1 MMLRQAASEIRFHPG
16 RFVATLL
23 AIAIS
28 VGFIVAISTAV
39 NTESK
44 ALARSGSV
52 AISRADI
59 VVTGQ
64 FPEGTD
70 VIGILDGIDGVT
82 AASAAA
88 AGQALLGTG
97 QESAWVTMLHV
108 PPEALRWAE
117 LADGCWPAA
126 DGEIALSAD
135 GARKLGVGVGDAV
148 PRSDDAPPLTLV
160 GITADARSFYTVTG
174 YGWSDLVG
182 EPNQSYQFAVR
193 TDQGATQDMI
203 DRIAHALPAP
213 AEWSGD
219 VQVESADEVRQA
231 VSEGM
236 TGDIDV
242 FKYLLYGF
250 AGVALIVGMIII
262 ANTFTILVTQRRRQI
277 GLLRAVGAS
286 TGQVRRRIVGE
297 ALLLGIAGSILGIG
311 LGVGVAA
318 IAAYLTGALFWG
330 LSVSAVEIGIAAG
343 VGVLATLISAL
354 GPSLAATR
362 VTPLEALQ
370 VVPTATQAKRAGMA
384 RTVICVLCALAGAGL
399 IVLSYTSPTYALA
412 WAILAG
418 GLISVAVLAAAPLYV
433 APILRLLGKAFGF
446 AGPTTRLAA
455 ENAARN
461 PRRAAATTVALMLA
475 VGLVVTLQV
484 AVATMHTTGV
494 AAIEEK
500 FPMDLS
506 ARLGI
511 TYAELAEGE
520 ESPGRIAAQG
530 SLGDDYLAR
539 VAAVDGVAATATVR
553 SIVVRANDELL
564 QVRDTNA
571 ARAEM
576 GLPGRLDVADGE
588 IIVSTHHGGLGQE
601 VTLDGASGPVT
612 LKVRRSDSL
621 PYEAASVSGATFD
634 ALGGDPVRSEVWV
647 KLADRTAMGTISDVV
662 EVMGTNP
669 NVEVEGGAVMAG
681 MLNEVLGV
689 ILLVLS
695 ALLGVA
701 VVIALVGVSNTLG
714 LSVIER
720 QRESAL
726 LRALGMQRSGLR
738 AMLLIEALLL
748 ALFGTVV
755 GVLAGAFFGWL
766 GVTSAFR
773 MIGDELDIPIH
784 FSLDAGLTAALIG
797 VCLLAAALA
806 SVLPGRR
813 AANATPTEALAV
825 E

>member
-1 MMLRQAASEIRFHPG
+1 MLRHAANEIRLHPS

-39 NTESK
+39 NTESQ
-44 ALARSGSV
+44 ALSRSASV
-52 AISRADI
+52 GISRADI

-70 VIGILDGIDGVT
+70 VVGILGGVDGVT
-82 AASAAA
+82 AVSAAG
-88 AGQALLGTG
+88 AGGALLGTG
-97 QESAWVTMLHV
+97 QQSAYVTLLHV
-108 PPEALRWAE
+108 PPAGLRWAE
-117 LADGCWPAA
+117 LTEGRWPSAA
-126 DGEIALSAD
+126 GEIVLSRD
-135 GARKLGVGVGDAV
+135 GARKLGVGVGGTI
-148 PRSDDAPPLTLV
+148 PRGDGAPALTLV

-174 YGWSDLVG
+174 YGWTDMVG
-182 EPNQSYQFAVR
+182 DPNQSYQFAVR
-193 TDQGATQDMI
+193 TDGGPVGEVI
-203 DRIAHALPAP
+203 DRIAAALPAP
-213 AEWSGD
+213 AEWSD
-219 VQVESADEVRQA
+219 KVEVRPAAEVRQA
-231 VSEGM
+231 AAEGM

-286 TGQVRRRIVGE
+286 TGQVRGRIVAE
-297 ALLLGIAGSILGIG
+297 ALLLGIVGSLLGVGLGIG
-311 LGVGVAA
+311 VAA
-318 IAAYLTGALFWG
+318 LAAYLTGALFWG
-330 LSVSAVEIGIAAG
+330 LAVNAAELGIAVG
-343 VGVLATLISAL
+343 VGVLATLVSAL

-362 VTPLEALQ
+362 VKPLEALQ
-370 VVPTATQAKRAGMA
+370 AVPTERQARRAGVA
-384 RTVICVLCALAGAGL
+384 RAVICVLFALGGAGL
-399 IVLSYTSPTYALA
+399 IALSYANTGLALV

-433 APILRLLGKAFGF
+433 APVLRLLGKVFGF
-446 AGPTTRLAA
+446 TGPITRLAA
-455 ENAARN
+455 ENSARN

-484 AVATMHTTGV
+484 AVSTMRTTGV
-494 AAIEEK
+494 AAIDEQ
-500 FPMDLS
+500 FPTDIT
-506 ARLGI
+506 ARSPI
-511 TYAELAEGE
+511 TYAELAGDEQP
-520 ESPGRIAAQG
+520 PGRIVAQK

-539 VAAVDGVAATATVR
+539 IVAVDGVAATASVR
-553 SIVVRANDELL
+553 SVVVRAGDDLL

-588 IIVSTHHGGLGQE
+588 IIVSKYHGGLGQE
-601 VTLDGASGPVT
+601 VTLDGAAGPVT

-647 KLADRTAMGTISDVV
+647 KLADRTAMGTISEVV
-662 EVMGTNP
+662 GVMESGGG
-669 NVEVEGGAVMAG
+669 VEVEGGAMMAG
-681 MLNEVLGV
+681 MLDEVLGV
-689 ILLVLS
+689 ILLVLT

-726 LRALGMQRSGLR
+726 LRALGMQRAGLR

-766 GVTSAFR
+766 GVTATFR
-773 MIGDELDIPIH
+773 MIGDALEVPIH
-784 FSLDAGLTAALIG
+784 FSLDAGLTAGLIG
-797 VCLLAAALA
+797 VCVLAAALA